1 MKTQEGIKK
10 YCSILSS
17 SVKLLR
23 GTLFSTGIASS
34 AGKFAL
40 SLPSTNSSTLPS
52 SNPSL
57 TVSLSTITSS
67 SAYSTGLFPIT
78 TSSTKIPNPYTSH
91 FSVILTVRHA
101 NFRAVYPN
109 VLFTF
114 PLKTHLSSAEANSLA
129 NPKSATLIS
138 KTYRYPKNDAES
150 FTPNQANAL
159 VPMEMSFAEF
169 SHLSPELLL
178 RLDQTRVGQFL
189 DCHRTP
195 FLETR
200 LVNHSDPTTTQFA

>member
-17 SVKLLR
+17 
-23 GTLFSTGIASS
+23 FSTGIASS

-57 TVSLSTITSS
+57 TVSHSTITSS

-101 NFRAVYPN
+101 NFRAVQR
-109 VLFTF
+109 LW
-114 PLKTHLSSAEANSLA
+114 SL
-129 NPKSATLIS
+129 I
-138 KTYRYPKNDAES
+138 
-150 FTPNQANAL
+150 FG
-159 VPMEMSFAEF
+159 VP
-169 SHLSPELLL
+169 
-178 RLDQTRVGQFL
+178 RR
-189 DCHRTP
+189 R
-195 FLETR
+195 
-200 LVNHSDPTTTQFA
+200 